1 MNKEKEKE
9 DNTVVV
15 VAYGCQFLDKPIE
28 GSLIRNCDDCGI
40 EVWISPSS
48 QGKKIDRIECM
59 QCYEKNVGENS
70 YKGKQEDIVT
80 CITED
85 QLAEF
90 NLYSK
95 QRNGYEMTADE
106 ILRDLEMKLGRKV
119 VLEKKKEK

>member
-9 DNTVVV
+9 DDTVVV
-15 VAYGCQFLDKPIE
+15 VSFGCQFIDKPIP

-40 EVWISPSS
+40 EVWISPSW
-48 QGKKIDRIECM
+48 QGKKIDRIICID
-59 QCYEKNVGENS
+59 CYNKNVGENS

-90 NLYSK
+90 NVYSK
-95 QRNGYEMTADE
+95 QRNGYTMTADE
-106 ILRDLEMKLGRKV
+106 ILKALEIKLGRKV
-119 VLEKKKEK
+119 VLEKKEE